1 MLDTSVVITNREKEI
16 LEHMIDGYSNKAIAY
31 QLGIKERTVKA
42 HMQNMMEKLEAHNR
56 THVLVKAVRLGVVQ
70 I

>member
-1 MLDTSVVITNREKEI
+1 MLDTSVVITDREKEI
-16 LEHMIDGYSNKAIAY
+16 LEHMIDGYSNKVIAHR
-31 QLGIKERTVKA
+31 LGIKERTVKA
-42 HMQNMMEKLEAHNR
+42 HMQNMMRKLEANNR